1 MVIEPWETPGTPKDL
16 EGEGGGVDLSS
27 LITNDNLD
35 CTHGTYDI
43 WGLDIWNILKSVRAV
58 QN

>member
-1 MVIEPWETPGTPKDL
+1 MVIEPLETPDTPKGQ
-16 EGEGGGVDLSS
+16 EGERGVDLSS

-43 WGLDIWNILKSVRAV
+43 RGLDIWNILKSVRAV